1 MKKIILTG
9 GGTAGHVMPNIALLP
24 YLREKGY
31 EIHYVGGKNGIEKDI
46 LADYPDVTY
55 HGIDTGK
62 LRRYHS
68 TDNIKDVF
76 KVAKANVECKKILR
90 QVKPDVIFSKGGYV
104 ALPLVT
110 SSKSMRIPVLT
121 HESDITPGLANRII
135 ARTAEKVLT
144 TFPETAPM
152 IEKSKGLYVGAPI
165 RADLFDGDRERGL
178 SFLGL
183 TGEKPV
189 LAVMGG
195 SKGARFVNETIR
207 GNLEALC
214 AKFDI
219 VHMCGKDNVED
230 SERTK
235 AFADSYR
242 QYEFIG
248 KELPDVL
255 AATDVVVTRGGSNS
269 IHEFAALA
277 KPMLIIPLSK
287 QASRGDQVLNA
298 NSFEKRGLAVK
309 LEEEELTSEKFLAAL
324 SGLYADR
331 EAYIARMKD
340 AGFFNAT
347 ERIFELIEEA
357 AARGKRPLFGKRKSE
372 DL

>member
-1 MKKIILTG
+1 MKKIVLTG

-31 EIHYVGGKNGIEKDI
+31 EIHYIGGKGGIEQDI
-46 LADYPDVTY
+46 LAGYPDVTY
-55 HGIDTGK
+55 HAIDTGK

-76 KVAKANVECKKILR
+76 KVAKGNFECRKILK
-90 QVKPDVIFSKGGYV
+90 QLKPDVIFSKGGYV
-104 ALPLVT
+104 ALPVVT
-110 SSKSMRIPVLT
+110 SSKGMRIPVLT

-144 TFPETAPM
+144 TFPETAAA
-152 IEKSKGLYVGAPI
+152 IEKGKGLYVGAPI
-165 RADLFDGDRERGL
+165 RADLFEGDRERGL
-178 SFLGL
+178 AFLGL
-183 TGEKPV
+183 SGEKPV

-207 GNLEALC
+207 GNLAALC

-230 SERTK
+230 SERT
-235 AFADSYR
+235 ADFAGSYK
-242 QYEFIG
+242 QFEFIG

-255 AATDVVVTRGGSNS
+255 AATDIVVTRGGSNS

-277 KPMLIIPLSK
+277 KPMVIIPLSK
-287 QASRGDQVLNA
+287 QSSRGDQMLNA
-298 NSFEKRGLAVK
+298 RSFEQQGFSVVIDNDDLDEDILV
-309 LEEEELTSEKFLAAL
+309 ETIED
-324 SGLYADR
+324 LYNDR
-331 EAYIARMKD
+331 EKYVEAMSKS
-340 AGFFNAT
+340 NLHSAT
-347 ERIFELIEEA
+347 NTIVQIINEEIQ
-357 AARGKRPLFGKRKSE
+357 
-372 DL
+372 

>member
-1 MKKIILTG
+1 MKKIVLTG

-31 EIHYVGGKNGIEKDI
+31 EIHYIGGKGGIEQDI
-46 LADYPDVTY
+46 LAGYPDVTY
-55 HGIDTGK
+55 HAIDTGK

-68 TDNIKDVF
+68 TDNLKDVF
-76 KVAKANVECKKILR
+76 KVAKGNFECRKILK
-90 QVKPDVIFSKGGYV
+90 QLKPDVIFSKGGYV
-104 ALPLVT
+104 ALPVVT
-110 SSKSMRIPVLT
+110 SSKGMRIPVLT

-144 TFPETAPM
+144 TFPETAAA
-152 IEKSKGLYVGAPI
+152 IEKGKGLYVGAPI
-165 RADLFDGDRERGL
+165 RADLFEGDRERGL
-178 SFLGL
+178 AFLGL
-183 TGEKPV
+183 SGEKPV

-207 GNLEALC
+207 GNLAALC

-230 SERTK
+230 SERT
-235 AFADSYR
+235 AGFAGSYK
-242 QYEFIG
+242 QFEFIG

-255 AATDVVVTRGGSNS
+255 AATDIVVTRGGSNS

-277 KPMLIIPLSK
+277 KPMVIIPLSK
-287 QASRGDQVLNA
+287 QSSRGDQILNA
-298 NSFEKRGLAVK
+298 DSFEKRGLAIK
-309 LEEEELTSEKFLAAL
+309 IEEENITPETFLATVDKL
-324 SGLYADR
+324 FGEREEYAKRMR
-331 EAYIARMKD
+331 EA
-340 AGFFNAT
+340 GFSNAT

-357 AARGKRPLFGKRKSE
+357 AGRGAAKKNKKAGRAS
-372 DL
+372 